1 MDSSPEIF
9 SDNIVSKSKST
20 KSLSKM
26 KKPELYEL
34 CKQLVDDN
42 KRLQLFSNSSDELLQ
57 TYMKHEKELQIKIN
71 KLQYDYQTTC
81 LDYDKLAEDKNEL
94 EDTLKLKE
102 DEVSELIYENSDLKQ
117 ENNKLKSFLC
127 KIRKTFTE

>member
-1 MDSSPEIF
+1 MNSSPEIF
-9 SDNIVSKSKST
+9 SDNIVSKSTKST

-57 TYMKHEKELQIKIN
+57 TYMKQEKELQIKIN
-71 KLQYDYQTTC
+71 KLEY
-81 LDYDKLAEDKNEL
+81 DKNEL
-94 EDTLKLKE
+94 EDTLTLKE
-102 DEVSELIYENSDLKQ
+102 DEVSELIYENSDLKE